1 MRVTPLDATF
11 VAVRAIPQ
19 RELRNDIARV
29 LRDVESGEAVQVT
42 VRGRVVAELHPP
54 RRRALTPAGVALR
67 TLRGPS
73 DPGWLEDLLAE
84 RERATE
90 DERDVWA

>member
-1 MRVTPLDATF
+1 MRVTWRGATF

-29 LRDVESGEAVQVT
+29 LRDVESGESVQVT

-54 RRRALTPAGVALR
+54 RRRALTPVRTALR
-67 TLRGPS
+67 TLSGPS
-73 DPGWLEDLLAE
+73 DPDWLEFLLAE
-84 RERATE
+84 RERAAR
-90 DERDVWA
+90 DEPDRWS